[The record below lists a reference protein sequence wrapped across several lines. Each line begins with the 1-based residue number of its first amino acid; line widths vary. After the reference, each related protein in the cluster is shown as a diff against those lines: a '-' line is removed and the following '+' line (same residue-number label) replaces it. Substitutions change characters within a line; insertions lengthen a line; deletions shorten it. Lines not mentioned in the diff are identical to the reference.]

1 MYYIKS
7 PEMDYVDNCVRV
19 DSIESENNLK
29 DLDEQNTLDFMTRD
43 EAEKEVEGLLEDM
56 GFSVQG
62 NTYRV
67 FGLDVDTLKE
77 QEMVKD
83 MYGNEIEEEKN
94 PQWSKEQEGYYFF
107 GQQTFQGLPVYEYS
121 AVPGN
126 GYYENVDACPLQVFY
141 SSQGM
146 MKCKIENYYH
156 MDVGEEKMI
165 FAPFEKIVEAVEEKY
180 SDIDANQLIVRK
192 MKLMAVSQRQKDGSC
207 RMLPVWIC
215 YLESIMDNGESET
228 LYVMMPINAITG
240 EEAVEMEGIS

>member
-67 FGLDVDTLKE
+67 FGLDVDILKE
-77 QEMVKD
+77 QEIVID
-83 MYGNEIEEEKN
+83 VDGNEIEEEKN

-107 GQQTFQGLPVYEYS
+107 GHQTFQGLPVYEYS

-126 GYYENVDACPLQVFY
+126 GYYENVDAW
-141 SSQGM
+141 S
-146 MKCKIENYYH
+146 
-156 MDVGEEKMI
+156 I
-165 FAPFEKIVEAVEEKY
+165 FF
-180 SDIDANQLIVRK
+180 
-192 MKLMAVSQRQKDGSC
+192 
-207 RMLPVWIC
+207 
-215 YLESIMDNGESET
+215 
-228 LYVMMPINAITG
+228 
-240 EEAVEMEGIS
+240 